1 MASRRTLL
9 LAAPAVALGGPRA
22 RAQDRPT
29 QDRPTQDRPIRL
41 IVPYPAGGGQDITA
55 RLVAEPLRAA
65 LGQPVIV
72 ENRSGASGMVGAL
85 AVVQSAPD
93 GLTLMLG
100 GSGETAINQHL
111 FRGRITYDPL
121 RDLRPI
127 MVMAK
132 VPVVVMANHRMP
144 FRSVPEL
151 VEHARAHPGALSY
164 SSSGIGNPQHLSGA
178 LLNYMAGIQ
187 TVHIPYRGSGP
198 AVVDIA
204 SGQVQFGYNSLA
216 SGLALIREGSIRAI
230 GVTSRE
236 RMPQLPDVPAIA
248 EDAALAEYELV
259 NFFGLFLPAAAPDA
273 LVERL
278 QGVVAGLLREPAL
291 RAKFAEQ
298 GLLVQS
304 MDAAE
309 LRRFVAAESDKFRR
323 IVEAAAISAEG

>member
-1 MASRRTLL
+1 MVRRRSLL
-9 LAAPAVALGGPRA
+9 LAAPAVALGGHPVRG
-22 RAQDRPT
+22 QGFPDRPV
-29 QDRPTQDRPIRL
+29 RL

-55 RLVAEPLRAA
+55 RIIAEPLRAA
-65 LGQPVIV
+65 IGQPVIV

-85 AVVQSAPD
+85 AVVQSPPD

-111 FRGRITYDPL
+111 FRGRISYDPL
-121 RDLRPI
+121 RDLRPV
-127 MVMAK
+127 MVMVK
-132 VPVVVMANHRMP
+132 VPVVVMAHPRMP

-151 VEHARAHPGALSY
+151 VAHARAHPGALSY

-178 LLNYMAGIQ
+178 LLNHMAGIE

-204 SGQVQFGYNSLA
+204 AGQVQFGYNSLA
-216 SGLALIREGSIRAI
+216 SGLALIREGAIRAI

-236 RMPQLPDVPAIA
+236 RMPQLPEVPAIA
-248 EDAALAEYELV
+248 EHPPLAAYELV

-278 QGVVAGLLREPAL
+278 HGIVAGLLREPGL
-291 RAKFAEQ
+291 RAAYAEQ
-298 GLLVQS
+298 GLLVQD
-304 MDAAE
+304 MGAAE
-309 LRRFVAAESDKFRR
+309 SRRFVAAESEKFRR
-323 IVEAAAISAEG
+323 IVEAAGISAEG